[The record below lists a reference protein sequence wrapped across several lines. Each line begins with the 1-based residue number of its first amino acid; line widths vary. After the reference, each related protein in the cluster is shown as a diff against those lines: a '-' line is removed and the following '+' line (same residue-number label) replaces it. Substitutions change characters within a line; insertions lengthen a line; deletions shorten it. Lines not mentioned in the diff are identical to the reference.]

1 MIFVK
6 NITQYSVSSTV
17 SPTVPSDTTPDVI
30 LSHSKTFCE
39 DYKTHKR
46 LTREE
51 WSLVLKINKKTLQ
64 RWEENI
70 IMKVPTLAF
79 IYCQNFNKKKKQ
91 GLDDYQRYILIIILA
106 LKKTQKLTNEQVR
119 QFLANNWL
127 KLTRENFNKQEK
139 K

>member
-1 MIFVK
+1 
-6 NITQYSVSSTV
+6 
-17 SPTVPSDTTPDVI
+17 
-30 LSHSKTFCE
+30 
-39 DYKTHKR
+39 
-46 LTREE
+46 
-51 WSLVLKINKKTLQ
+51 
-64 RWEENI
+64 
-70 IMKVPTLAF
+70 MKVPTLAF
-79 IYCQNFNKKKKQ
+79 IYCQNLNKKKKQ